1 MTKSSK
7 VTITVIVATFFTVP
21 LAMMGFRTGPEPG
34 ATAGP
39 GENPDGCA
47 QLGCHVGTGNP
58 TRGSGVA
65 VEFPEGNTY
74 APGEEQTWTIRVTG
88 AQTPIYGFQVSAR
101 VESDNSQAGAF
112 AALGAG
118 VQVICGNGTL
128 KPAQG
133 CPSQFPIEYP
143 EHSQPNQSGVFEVR
157 WTAPASNVGNIRV
170 FVAGNAA
177 NNDLNNTGDRI
188 FLNNF
193 TLTPRAAP
201 GPAPTIRSEQPVLQA
216 FDFGAGLSP
225 GTWIQIFGS
234 NLAPTTRQ
242 WAGSDFDGD
251 RAPTA
256 LDGVRVSVNGR
267 PAFIS
272 YISPGQVNAQVPDDV
287 GAGAGT
293 VEVENANGRSSVN
306 VNVSRL
312 TPALLT
318 TADFSVGGR
327 QYAAMLYPD
336 FTTFVGRPNLI
347 PGVAFRAARP
357 GDTVILY
364 AVGCGPTNPAS
375 PAGQIVRELRPL
387 ASPFQVRF
395 GNAVAEA
402 QAFMEPNF
410 IGLCRFNITVP
421 NIAGDAQGDI
431 NVVVTVDGVAAS
443 QNLFTTMQSTGGGGG
458 SGDDGGGSDDDYYY
472 D

>member
-1 MTKSSK
+1 M
-7 VTITVIVATFFTVP
+7 
-21 LAMMGFRTGPEPG
+21 PG
-34 ATAGP
+34 T
-39 GENPDGCA
+39 
-47 QLGCHVGTGNP
+47 
-58 TRGSGVA
+58 
-65 VEFPEGNTY
+65 
-74 APGEEQTWTIRVTG
+74 EQTWTIRVTG
-88 AQTPIYGFQVSAR
+88 AQTPVYGFQISAR
-101 VESDNSQAGAF
+101 VGSNNNQAGSFSAP
-112 AALGAG
+112 GAG
-118 VQVICGNGTL
+118 VQILCGNGTL
-128 KPAQG
+128 KGAQG
-133 CPSQFPIEYP
+133 CPANFPIEYA
-143 EHSQPNQSGVFEVR
+143 EHSAPNQSGVFEVR
-157 WTAPASNVGNIRV
+157 WTPPTSDVGDVRV

-177 NNDLNNTGDRI
+177 NGNRTNDAGDRI
-188 FLNNF
+188 FLNSF
-193 TLTPRAAP
+193 TLNPQAA

-421 NIAGDAQGDI
+421 NIACDAQGDI